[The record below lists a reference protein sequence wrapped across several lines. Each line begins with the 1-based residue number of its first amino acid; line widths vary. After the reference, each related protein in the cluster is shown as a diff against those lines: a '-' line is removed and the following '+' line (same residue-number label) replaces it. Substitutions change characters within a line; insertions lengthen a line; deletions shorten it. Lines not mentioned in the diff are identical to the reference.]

1 MLIAI
6 WEHGSKGKDNVLIT
20 LLASAAVFMYPCRVT
35 LLENTTSQNMI
46 GDMIFGNSYSELVR
60 EETVYNTGRNRE
72 ETVAKTVADRYE
84 RRIKKDILLEIID
97 NSMYY
102 IPQLSDVNQT
112 SFDYI
117 FNDNLYG
124 YLEMAEEMS
133 DITMINAK
141 MSQSLSTPAILD
153 TADYILIIMPPSP
166 DRFVEFLDQY
176 HSVLGKCF
184 FVIMEPYYL
193 SKEVK
198 RVLADLNIPKNKI
211 IFLPCTDYLENHIV
225 RGKVVDYVKSCINCS
240 KASPEYTLISR
251 VKKTIQLVMGHNPSG
266 TSFRIRQLSSILNS
280 KDFDGDR
287 YKRIIPDVP
296 PKL

>member
-35 LLENTTSQNMI
+35 LLENTTSPNMI

-72 ETVAKTVADRYE
+72 ETVARTAADRYE
-84 RRIKKDILLEIID
+84 RRIKKDILLEIVD

-102 IPQLSDVNQT
+102 IPQMSDVNQT
-112 SFDYI
+112 SFDYV
-117 FNDNLYG
+117 FNDNLYE
-124 YLEMAEEMS
+124 YLDMAEEMS
-133 DITMINAK
+133 DITMINTR
-141 MSQSLSTPAILD
+141 MSQSLSTPTILD
-153 TADYILIIMPPSP
+153 SADYVLVIMPPSHE
-166 DRFVEFLDQY
+166 RFVEFMDQY

-184 FVIMEPYYL
+184 FIIMEPYYL

-198 RVLADLNIPKNKI
+198 KSLVDLNIPKSKL
-211 IFLPCTDYLENHIV
+211 IFLPCTEGLENHIL
-225 RGKVVDYVKSCINCS
+225 RGKLVDYVKLYINCS
-240 KASPEYTLISR
+240 KASPEYVLINR
-251 VKKTIQLVMGHNPSG
+251 IKKTIQQVLGHNPSG
-266 TSFRIRQLSSILNS
+266 TSFQIRQLSSILNS
-280 KDFDGDR
+280 KDYENNK